1 VITEDRLTR
10 ALTYLSQT
18 DDECA
23 ELKANV
29 ARTEYLAKLRESSG
43 FLTAAGNIE
52 ERKANAKQDST
63 VQTYWEEHFKAVAAY
78 EAVRAKRE
86 LEALIVDVW
95 RTTSANRRQGSM

>member
-1 VITEDRLTR
+1 MITDDRLTR

-18 DDECA
+18 DEECA

-43 FLTAAGNIE
+43 FLTADGNIE
-52 ERKANAKQDST
+52 ERKASAKQDST